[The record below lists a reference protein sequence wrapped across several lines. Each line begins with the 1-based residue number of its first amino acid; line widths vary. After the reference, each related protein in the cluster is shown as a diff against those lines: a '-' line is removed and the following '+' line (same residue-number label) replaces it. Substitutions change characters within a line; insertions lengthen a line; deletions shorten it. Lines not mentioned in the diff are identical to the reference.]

1 MQMPSRPSRF
11 LPTNTTFEGLC
22 LGFAG
27 TFLPNE
33 LGILSVFETVLI
45 KTPFDLV
52 SSLFMN
58 MFGIT
63 CCLSVE
69 VNQ

>member
-1 MQMPSRPSRF
+1 MQILSRPSHF

-22 LGFAG
+22 LAFAG
-27 TFLPNE
+27 TFPNE
-33 LGILSVFETVLI
+33 LGILSVFETILI

-63 CCLSVE
+63 CCLSVR
-69 VNQ
+69 